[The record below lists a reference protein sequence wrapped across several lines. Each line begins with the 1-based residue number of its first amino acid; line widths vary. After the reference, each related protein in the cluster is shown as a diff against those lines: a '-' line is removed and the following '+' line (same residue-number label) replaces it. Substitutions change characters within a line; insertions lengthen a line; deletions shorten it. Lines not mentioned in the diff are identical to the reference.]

1 MNNNDLVAKLWKLCD
16 NLRDGGVSYQNYV
29 NELAS
34 LLFLKMCKETG
45 QEADY
50 LPKGYRWDDLKS
62 RIGRNSCSSTV
73 TCWSTS
79 VPITKSWCR
88 RYSRTSIPP
97 LPSRNS

>member
-1 MNNNDLVAKLWKLCD
+1 MGSSMNNNDLVAKLWKLCD

-50 LPKGYRWDDLKS
+50 LPEGYRWDDLKS
-62 RIGRNSCSSTV
+62 RIGQEQLQFTV
-73 TCWSTS
+73 KCWC
-79 VPITKSWCR
+79 IWGKIRKNWCR
-88 RYSRTSIPP
+88 RYFIM
-97 LPSRNS
+97 